1 MNLTDKEL
9 TALEKQLEQEKILIK
24 KYRTFSQDCQ
34 DAMLKS
40 VCNRIADKH
49 QQHFNTMVG
58 YLQ

>member
-9 TALEKQLEQEKILIK
+9 MALEKQLEQEKILIK
-24 KYRTFSQDCQ
+24 KYRAFSQDCQ
-34 DAMLKS
+34 DAALKA

-49 QQHFNTMVG
+49 QQHFNTIAG